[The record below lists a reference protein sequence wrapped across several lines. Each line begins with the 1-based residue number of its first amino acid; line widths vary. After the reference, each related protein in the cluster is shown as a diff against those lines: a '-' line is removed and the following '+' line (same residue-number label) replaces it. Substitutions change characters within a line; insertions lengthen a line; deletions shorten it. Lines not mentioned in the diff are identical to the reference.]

1 MKSAWK
7 EETGFFFTNFCQWF
21 RIFEN
26 DLLCQKKMHNAKD
39 GMVRA
44 AKMCLEVSTNICDG
58 IFWKSVSSHS
68 FKRIART
75 SPNLTHHHF
84 YFKLIW
90 CQSLMTIWKPESPNS
105 EFDLGASG
113 GLVSKSWSMRSTP
126 YVQQLKEKERK
137 EKRLGE
143 KAYIFTIGCSFED
156 NASQEFFLL
165 SFKQTRKQ

>member
-75 SPNLTHHHF
+75 SPKLTHHHF
-84 YFKLIW
+84 YLKLIW

-113 GLVSKSWSMRSTP
+113 GLYAHKANRKVFKIFWKKFRLKMRVSSEYSS
-126 YVQQLKEKERK
+126 LI
-137 EKRLGE
+137 L
-143 KAYIFTIGCSFED
+143 A
-156 NASQEFFLL
+156 
-165 SFKQTRKQ
+165 